1 MTRLTVLAATLATIS
16 TSTFAGGIDRSGQD
30 ISIIFEQGSY
40 AHLSFGAVMPS
51 LSGIAGGV
59 VSSDN
64 MAPRYG
70 QFAGAFKYQMNEK
83 TSLSFI
89 VDQPI
94 GANVKYPLGTGY
106 PLAGTTATIKSTA
119 FTLIGRH
126 QFTERISAHAGLR
139 HQSVTGE
146 VAITGGYSMD
156 VQDTSGFGY
165 LIGAAYEIPD
175 IALRA
180 AITYNSGID
189 HTMTG
194 TELGGPTSFELR
206 TPQSVNLDL
215 RSGIAADT
223 LLFGSVRWVN
233 WSDFDISPPIYT
245 AGSGSLVYYPKDTVS
260 YTLGVGRKFSDRFS
274 GSIAIGYEDASSGLT
289 GNLGPRDGYLSLQL
303 GGQYTIDRMKISG
316 GIRYVDL
323 GDATARTVGGV
334 FSGNSAI
341 GIGLQL
347 GYSF

>member
-1 MTRLTVLAATLATIS
+1 MKQLTVLAATLTTIATGA
-16 TSTFAGGIDRSGQD
+16 FAGGIDRSGQD
-30 ISIIFEQGSY
+30 ISIIFEEGTY
-40 AHLSFGAVMPS
+40 AHLSFGAVTPS

-70 QFAGAFKYQMNEK
+70 QVAGSFKYQMNEK

-94 GANVKYPLGTGY
+94 GANVDYPLGTGY

-119 FTLIGRH
+119 VSLIARH
-126 QFTERISAHAGLR
+126 QFSERISAHAGLR
-139 HQSVTGE
+139 HQSVSGE
-146 VAITGGYSMD
+146 VAITGGYTLD
-156 VQDTSGFGY
+156 VEDTSGFGY
-165 LIGAAYEIPD
+165 LIGAAYEIPG

-194 TELGGPTSFELR
+194 TELGGPTSFDLR

-223 LLFGSVRWVN
+223 LLFASARWVN

-260 YTLGVGRKFSDRFS
+260 YTLGVGRKFSDQYS
-274 GSIAIGYEDASSGLT
+274 GSVAIGYEDASGGLT

-303 GGQYTIDRMKISG
+303 GGQYTMDRMKISG

-323 GDATARTVGGV
+323 GDATTRTVGGV

-341 GIGLQL
+341 AVGLQI

>member
-1 MTRLTVLAATLATIS
+1 MKRLTALVATLVATS
-16 TSTFAGGIDRSGQD
+16 TSAFAGGIDRSGQD
-30 ISIIFEQGSY
+30 ISIIFEQGTY
-40 AHLSFGAVMPS
+40 GHLSFGSVSPK

-59 VSSDN
+59 VNSGD
-64 MAPRYG
+64 MAPHYG
-70 QFAGAFKYQMNEK
+70 QYAASFKYQMNEK

-89 VDQPI
+89 IDQPI
-94 GANVKYPLGTGY
+94 GANVSYPLGTGY

-119 FTLIGRH
+119 LTLVARH
-126 QFTERISAHAGLR
+126 QFSERVSVHAGLR

-146 VAITGGYSMD
+146 VAITGGYSLD
-156 VQDTSGFGY
+156 VEDTSGFGY

-180 AITYNSGID
+180 SITYNSGID

-194 TELGGPTSFELR
+194 TELGGATSFGLR
-206 TPQSVNLDL
+206 TPQSVNIDL

-223 LLFGSVRWVN
+223 LAFASARWVN

-260 YTLGVGRKFSDRFS
+260 YTLGVGRKFSDSFS
-274 GSIAIGYEDASSGLT
+274 GSIAIGYEDASGGLS

-303 GGQYTIDRMKISG
+303 GGQYTVGRVKISG
-316 GIRYVDL
+316 GVRYVEL
-323 GDATARTVGGV
+323 GDVTTRNVGGV
-334 FSGNSAI
+334 FTDSSAVAL
-341 GIGLQL
+341 GLQI